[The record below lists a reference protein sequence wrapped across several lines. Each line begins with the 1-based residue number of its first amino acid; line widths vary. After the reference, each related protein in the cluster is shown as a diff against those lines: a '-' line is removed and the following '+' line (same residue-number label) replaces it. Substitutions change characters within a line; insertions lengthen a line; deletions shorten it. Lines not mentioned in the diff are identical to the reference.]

1 VRKTAPPTSPGIL
14 RIPPYNSDS
23 LNIRQVPKL
32 DKPNALKKGVAR
44 AHIHHYD
51 LSLTIKK
58 PKDEDDKEPKIQK
71 ALQKFLDIMLQAD
84 SSTLIPPYF
93 ELERLDKN
101 IPDLGK
107 DTKVEDV
114 EEFSNLKGYF
124 SRLSK
129 RNETTG
135 KKIC

>member
-14 RIPPYNSDS
+14 RNPPYNSDS
-23 LNIRQVPKL
+23 LKIRQVPKL
-32 DKPNALKKGVAR
+32 DKPIALKKGVAS

-84 SSTLIPPYF
+84 SFTLIPP
-93 ELERLDKN
+93 
-101 IPDLGK
+101 
-107 DTKVEDV
+107 
-114 EEFSNLKGYF
+114 
-124 SRLSK
+124 
-129 RNETTG
+129 
-135 KKIC
+135 